1 MNDMMKQIIPYTLL
15 AACLLSACQT
25 DDYEPMAG
33 TSGESGTLSLTVSA
47 NDFAVTGGAST
58 RAADNGKTTTFENG
72 DRVGLIVLDVADG
85 IIADNLPY
93 KFDGSNWN
101 FDTNNGE
108 GKQPAFYDPSMNTY
122 IVYYPY
128 NAAANQTA
136 SVDALKALGVF
147 AHQAD
152 QSAENAYRQ
161 SDLMVWTSSGTPIKQ
176 ITATLAH
183 IRNSFSLDVKVQ
195 WTLTT
200 GDVLSYTPPTLED
213 VILYDKEGTQLSPY
227 RAEDGSY
234 RYILPDGYD
243 GKMRW
248 CYTYGEKTFGGECTV
263 SAQATGTRYAQV
275 KTVNAGEY
283 SLDKAAPGDFYCS
296 KETGEAN
303 TGYVVPQEAVS
314 VLKQHRCIGIVFYTG
329 RHETD
334 QSDYSKPLTENGPTI
349 PDGKFH
355 GYVVA
360 LTDVHDGSSDR
371 LRWEYGP
378 GNVYNQ
384 AIGASTSTSDWQG
397 YSNSLKFHEFVNN
410 DDNKEAGW
418 EMKHFP
424 AALACETYGNRT
436 TDQDGNPANGKYD
449 WQKPLA
455 APSNTSG
462 WFLPSCGQLSHLY
475 ANRSLLSA
483 RMTDV
488 KNSTPADCNYKG
500 KIKWF
505 STSLYYWSSAEYSDY
520 PSYAWSVYFRS
531 GNGYNFSKNL
541 TGGVRAVLAF

>member
-1 MNDMMKQIIPYTLL
+1 MMKQIIPYTLL
-15 AACLLSACQT
+15 AVCILSACQT
-25 DDYEPMAG
+25 DDYEPSAG
-33 TSGESGTLSLTVSA
+33 ISGESATLSLTVSA

-58 RAADNGKTTTFENG
+58 RTADNGKTTTFENG
-72 DRVGLIVLDVADG
+72 DRVGLIVLDAADG

-152 QSAENAYRQ
+152 QSTENAYRQ
-161 SDLMVWTSSGTPIKQ
+161 SDLMVWSSSGKPMKR
-176 ITATLAH
+176 ITAALAH
-183 IRNSFSLDVKVQ
+183 IRNSFSLDAKVQ
-195 WTLTT
+195 WTLAT
-200 GDVLSYTPPTLED
+200 GDAVSYTPPALED
-213 VILYDKEGTQLSPY
+213 VIVYDKVGKQLSPY
-227 RAEDGSY
+227 CAEDGSY
-234 RYILPDGYD
+234 RYILPDDYEGTL
-243 GKMRW
+243 RW
-248 CYTYGEKTFGGECTV
+248 HYTYEENTYGGECTV
-263 SAQATGTRYAQV
+263 VTPTAGTRYAQV
-275 KTVNAGEY
+275 ETFDKGAY
-283 SLDKAAPGDFYCS
+283 SLDKAVPGDFYCS
-296 KETGEAN
+296 KGTDGGN
-303 TGYVVPQEAVS
+303 TGYVVPQEAVF
-314 VLKQHRCIGIVFYTG
+314 VLDQHRCIGIVFYAEQHGSDDADYT
-329 RHETD
+329 
-334 QSDYSKPLTENGPTI
+334 QSGIGQQKC
-349 PDGKFH
+349 H

-360 LTDVHDGSSDR
+360 LTDVHNNDDDR

-378 GNVYNQ
+378 KNEYNQ
-384 AIGASTSTSDWQG
+384 VVGTSTSTSDWQG
-397 YSNSLKFHEFVNN
+397 YSNSLKFHEFVNSN
-410 DDNKEAGW
+410 TDW

-505 STSLYYWSSAEYSDY
+505 NSSWTSKPYWSSTELSDD
-520 PSYAWSVYFRS
+520 PDRAWHVRFDD
-531 GNGYNFSKNL
+531 GYGIFNRKGSTL
-541 TGGVRAVLAF
+541 TVRAVLAF